1 MKLDFNIGLSRSQ
14 RKIATMAFFVVLCI
28 AVFWVFIYNPARI
41 KVGRL
46 KGEFTSIQS
55 EIDKIERISGG
66 EKNLDKAYEKLYKQ
80 FTDLEEKLVK
90 EAGAVLSALSS
101 EADRMNIEVLIIK
114 PEKAKPSKLPVE
126 VQGRSAIEMPIS
138 INLRCD
144 YITFG
149 EYIKVLSEKLNAVMN
164 VERLA
169 MSHSREEDGSLDIWL
184 NIILYM
190 LR

>member
-1 MKLDFNIGLSRSQ
+1 
-14 RKIATMAFFVVLCI
+14 MAFFILLCI
-28 AVFWVFIYNPARI
+28 AVFWAFIYSPART
-41 KVGRL
+41 KVVRL
-46 KGEFTSIQS
+46 KGELAAIQS
-55 EIDKIERISGG
+55 EIDKIERVSGG

-101 EADRMNIEVLIIK
+101 EADRMNIEVLVIK
-114 PEKAKPSKLPVE
+114 PEKVKPSKLPVK
-126 VQGRSAIEMPIS
+126 VQGRSVIEMPIS

-149 EYIKVLSEKLNAVMN
+149 EYINVLSEKLNAVVN
-164 VERLA
+164 VDRLN

-190 LR
+190 LK